1 MESARAAS
9 QEARV
14 LRSDSCKRSHR
25 PRLSQRRSERRRRC
39 PEIPGSASRRSGGLG
54 CFQKG
59 DRSRDGT
66 RFGIAVRLLVDTNV
80 FLYARGSDHPYREPC
95 RRLLDAVARGQ
106 LRLDASTEL
115 IQEFLHVLL
124 RRGIPRDQ
132 ALEEA
137 GEVRRLCRVTAFD
150 NQVLTTA
157 IAMIRKYP
165 ALGARDTVH
174 AATAVVGG
182 ISKILS
188 ADQVFDGLDE
198 VERVDPLGILE
209 LLKL

>member
-1 MESARAAS
+1 
-9 QEARV
+9 
-14 LRSDSCKRSHR
+14 
-25 PRLSQRRSERRRRC
+25 
-39 PEIPGSASRRSGGLG
+39 
-54 CFQKG
+54 
-59 DRSRDGT
+59 
-66 RFGIAVRLLVDTNV
+66 V

-95 RRLLDAVARGQ
+95 RRLLDAVGRGR

-124 RRGIPRDQ
+124 RRGISRDQ

-150 NQVLTTA
+150 NQVLTMALT
-157 IAMIRKYP
+157 MIRKYP
-165 ALGARDTVH
+165 GLGVRDAVH
-174 AATAVVGG
+174 AATAVVAG
-182 ISKILS
+182 IDKILS

-198 VERVDPLGILE
+198 LERVDPLDSLE